1 MSKRFS
7 EIEIR
12 VIANSLIGK
21 TFGEINYNKLKS
33 FEYDKG
39 TFGHI
44 IENDG
49 YDYNIN
55 SFSEP
60 DFIDAGI
67 ELKVTPYKIN
77 KNGTLSAKE
86 RLVLNIINY
95 MEEVNYDFYT
105 SHFWYKNKKIEILW
119 YLYEKNKEK
128 NELKITN
135 ELLFEFPKEDLKI
148 IEDDWN
154 FIINKIRNG
163 KAHELS
169 EADTMYLGACTK
181 GVNSNS
187 LRKQPFSNIMA
198 KQRAFCLKTSYMTQ
212 LVRKYIGHEYSNESF
227 LNSLSMEK
235 YVENIT
241 KKYRGMSVE
250 DLCIAFNI
258 KSTPKNINGILVSRM
273 FGVKGKLA
281 NTDEF
286 LKANIVPR
294 TIRVEEN
301 GKVKESF
308 PLPAFKYNEFINQ
321 TWDKSK
327 LKEVLETTK
336 FMFFAFKN
344 VKGHYVFY
352 KIKLWNMPK
361 HDIENHAKYIWL
373 KTQECVVSG
382 KIVKRIEKDGK
393 RITNFPGISSDNI
406 CHVRPHARNIN
417 DTYPLPV
424 RDKVTGLTE
433 YMKHCFWLNN
443 KYIEHI
449 LKD

>member
-7 EIEIR
+7 ELEIR

-241 KKYRGMSVE
+241 KKYQAKNGDKSLPYTLLNKNEISQTHTLSFQERRVE
-250 DLCIAFNI
+250 NEHI
-258 KSTPKNINGILVSRM
+258 T
-273 FGVKGKLA
+273 
-281 NTDEF
+281 
-286 LKANIVPR
+286 VPR
-294 TIRVEEN
+294 NVIAQSIARNNLFKNTRMGNVRQMAQEIRKEN
-301 GKVKESF
+301 YKGQVKE
-308 PLPAFKYNEFINQ
+308 ER
-321 TWDKSK
+321 
-327 LKEVLETTK
+327 ET
-336 FMFFAFKN
+336 
-344 VKGHYVFY
+344 
-352 KIKLWNMPK
+352 I
-361 HDIENHAKYIWL
+361 
-373 KTQECVVSG
+373 
-382 KIVKRIEKDGK
+382 
-393 RITNFPGISSDNI
+393 
-406 CHVRPHARNIN
+406 
-417 DTYPLPV
+417 
-424 RDKVTGLTE
+424 
-433 YMKHCFWLNN
+433 
-443 KYIEHI
+443 
-449 LKD
+449 